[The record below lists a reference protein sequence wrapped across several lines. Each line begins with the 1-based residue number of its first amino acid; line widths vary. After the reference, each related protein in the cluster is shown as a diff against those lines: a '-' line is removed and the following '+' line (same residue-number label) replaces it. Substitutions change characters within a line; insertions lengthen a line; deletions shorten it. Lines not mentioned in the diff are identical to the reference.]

1 MPRLFFLIFIF
12 LFVISC
18 LENILKRQEKW
29 RQKQIDTYYRRG
41 RPIFLHGEYCK
52 SRFVKLN

>member
-1 MPRLFFLIFIF
+1 MDIKATNIGNDFNY
-12 LFVISC
+12 